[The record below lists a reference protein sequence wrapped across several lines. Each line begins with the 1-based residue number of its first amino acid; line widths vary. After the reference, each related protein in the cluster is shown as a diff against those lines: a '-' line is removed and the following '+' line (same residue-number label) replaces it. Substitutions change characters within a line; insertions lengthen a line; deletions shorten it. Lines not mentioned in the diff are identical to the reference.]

1 MEHLV
6 KGHLGGYWIDSRD
19 IEDIEEYCDECGDY
33 DRILLSWQEGH
44 MMEALTNYFSELKS
58 SREIIVRNRDNG
70 ITKPEAIQ
78 NTLYAYEEDAILIA
92 NLLEDN
98 TIAED
103 EKKLL
108 IKASLQ
114 TRKTQIEMIC
124 EVYPKAK
131 SLGNTEKNSID
142 SESNSKVYTK
152 TRTEEKNATK
162 QD

>member
-6 KGHLGGYWIDSRD
+6 EGHLGGYWIDSRD

-33 DRILLSWQEGH
+33 DRVLLSWQEGH
-44 MMEALTNYFSELKS
+44 MMEALKNYFSELKS
-58 SREIIVRNRDNG
+58 SREIMVRNRESG
-70 ITKPEAIQ
+70 ITRSEAIQ

-98 TIAED
+98 TISED

-108 IKASLQ
+108 IKASLHA
-114 TRKTQIEMIC
+114 RKTQIEMIR

-131 SLGNTEKNSID
+131 SLVKKK
-142 SESNSKVYTK
+142 SN
-152 TRTEEKNATK
+152 NNG
-162 QD
+162 

>member
-6 KGHLGGYWIDSRD
+6 EGHLGGYWIDSRD

-33 DRILLSWQEGH
+33 DRVLLSWQEGH

-58 SREIIVRNRDNG
+58 SREIMVRDRESG
-70 ITKPEAIQ
+70 ITRSEAIQ
-78 NTLYAYEEDAILIA
+78 NTLYAYEKDAILIA

-98 TIAED
+98 TISED

-108 IKASLQ
+108 TKASLHA
-114 TRKTQIEMIC
+114 RKTQIEMIR

-131 SLGNTEKNSID
+131 SLVKKK
-142 SESNSKVYTK
+142 SN
-152 TRTEEKNATK
+152 NNG
-162 QD
+162 

>member
-1 MEHLV
+1 MKHLV
-6 KGHLGGYWIDSRD
+6 EGHLGGYWIDSRN

-33 DRILLSWQEGH
+33 DRVLLSWQEGH

-58 SREIIVRNRDNG
+58 SREIMVRDRESG
-70 ITKPEAIQ
+70 ITRSEAIQ

-98 TIAED
+98 TISED

-108 IKASLQ
+108 IKASLHA
-114 TRKTQIEMIC
+114 RKAQIEMIR

-131 SLGNTEKNSID
+131 SLIK
-142 SESNSKVYTK
+142 KK
-152 TRTEEKNATK
+152 PKH
-162 QD
+162 